1 MTDQQQHGK
10 ELDRENSPVD
20 RIDSSSSTL
29 NWIARIA
36 LSTESTAAV
45 AHHGLTGV
53 TAPARSHGRLSA
65 SKNLIA
71 RIALSIELTAAVARH
86 SLTGVTA
93 TASSH
98 GRLSALKKYWIARIA
113 PSTEPTAA
121 AATGVT
127 ATARTEQH
135 YYACRNQH
143 LHGLASRIARITLS
157 TA

>member
-1 MTDQQQHGK
+1 M
-10 ELDRENSPVD
+10 
-20 RIDSSSSTL
+20 
-29 NWIARIA
+29 
-36 LSTESTAAV
+36 
-45 AHHGLTGV
+45 
-53 TAPARSHGRLSA
+53 
-65 SKNLIA
+65 IA

-98 GRLSALKKYWIARIA
+98 GRLSASKNLIARIALSTESTATVARHGLAGLTATARSHGRLSALKNYWIARIA